1 MDRQMSAWME
11 GMEGEK
17 DGWLDAL
24 VESSTEAGG

>member
-1 MDRQMSAWME
+1 MSAWME
-11 GMEGEK
+11 GMEGGEK